1 MKAVLLKDEFHYT
14 TKDTDFT
21 PKGTLMLHY
30 ALEGSKEELDAYEEA
45 KGENFSVVKAGTHKD
60 KPLWF
65 TSRTKLGDSVD
76 VKMDKNGNLNPVET
90 IETAIEKS
98 EEKKQQ
104 RALEQK
110 AEQNMRKKALL
121 AKELGLTVSL

>member
-1 MKAVLLKDEFHYT
+1 MKATLLKDFHYT
-14 TKDTDFT
+14 TKDTSFT

-30 ALEGSKEELDAYEEA
+30 ALDGTKEELDAYEEA
-45 KGENFSVVKAGTHKD
+45 KGENFSVVLEGAHKD

-65 TSRTKLGDSVD
+65 TSRTKLGETCE
-76 VKMDKNGNLNPVET
+76 VKMDKNGNINPVES

-98 EEKKQQ
+98 EEKKAQ

-110 AEQNMRKKALL
+110 AEANMRKKAML

>member
-1 MKAVLLKDEFHYT
+1 MKAVLLKDFHYT
-14 TKDTDFT
+14 TKETQFT

-45 KGENFSVVKAGTHKD
+45 KGENFSVVLEGTHKD

-65 TSRTKLGDSVD
+65 TSRTKLGETCE
-76 VKMDKNGNLNPVET
+76 VKMDKNGNINPVES

-98 EEKKQQ
+98 EEKKAA

-110 AEQNMRKKALL
+110 AEANMRKKAML

>member
-1 MKAVLLKDEFHYT
+1 MKATLLKEFHYT
-14 TKDTDFT
+14 TKDTAFT

-30 ALEGSKEELDAYEEA
+30 ALDGTKEELDAYEEQ
-45 KGENFSVVKAGTHKD
+45 KGENFSTVKDGIHKD

-65 TSRTKLGDSVD
+65 TSRTKLGETCE
-76 VKMDKNGNLNPVET
+76 VKMDKNGNLNPVES
-90 IETAIEKS
+90 IEQAIEKS
-98 EEKKQQ
+98 EEKKAA

-110 AEQNMRKKALL
+110 AEQSMRKKAML

>member
-1 MKAVLLKDEFHYT
+1 MKAILLKDFHYT
-14 TKDTDFT
+14 KEDTKFT

-30 ALEGSKEELDAYEEA
+30 ALEGTKEELDAYEEA
-45 KGENFSVVKAGTHKD
+45 KGENFSIQKDGAHKD

-65 TSRTKLGDSVD
+65 TSRTKLGETCE
-76 VKMDKNGNLNPVET
+76 VKMDKNGNINPVES
-90 IETAIEKS
+90 IEQAIEKS
-98 EEKKQQ
+98 EEKKAQ

-110 AEQNMRKKALL
+110 AEQSMRKKALL